1 MTLSAD
7 KTAAP
12 RATSPS
18 SRSRRIRAAAL
29 VPLSVVVVLAGTE
42 WSTDHPAGAD
52 KLGDARAQAASIAA
66 QIQATDERLQVLT
79 DQYSAA
85 DYHLAQLNGQITET
99 QRQIG
104 VDKTAVVQNQ
114 KALRKQAISDYTGS
128 GTSSQATDLF
138 TSDRNV
144 AGVRD
149 EYSRIAAGNVSTII
163 ANLHSSVA
171 QLSGEQANLQH
182 QQLQASNARSVLATA
197 KNQASTLVAQEQATR
212 AGVDAQIQTL
222 VAQQQAAASAAA
234 AAAFTAKV
242 NAAQASAKA
251 AASTTTTSNTS
262 GSTNPT
268 RGSSPTAVPTTVP
281 TAPAPPSAPPPPLA
295 SGAAGAIQAAEQEVG
310 VPYVWGG
317 ASPSTGFDC
326 SGLIMWAYA
335 QVGIGLPHY
344 SGAQFSSTVHI
355 PLADIQPGDLLFYGS
370 QGSDH
375 EAMYVGGGQMIEAPH
390 AGASVR
396 IVGVRT
402 DSSTVV
408 GRVQ

>member
-1 MTLSAD
+1 M
-7 KTAAP
+7 
-12 RATSPS
+12 
-18 SRSRRIRAAAL
+18 RAAAL
-29 VPLSVVVVLAGTE
+29 VPLSVVVVLASTA
-42 WSTDHPAGAD
+42 WSSDHPAGAD
-52 KLGDARAQAASIAA
+52 KLGDARAQATAIAA
-66 QIQATDERLQVLT
+66 QIQATDQRLQVLT

-85 DYHLAQLNGQITET
+85 DYHLARLNSQITET

-104 VDKTAVVQNQ
+104 VDKAAVAQNQ

-128 GTSSQATDLF
+128 GTSSQATELF

-144 AGVRD
+144 AGVRE

-171 QLSGEQANLQH
+171 QLSGEQANLQQ
-182 QQLQASNARSVLATA
+182 QQLQASNARSVLAAA

-251 AASTTTTSNTS
+251 AASTTTTIPNTS
-262 GSTNPT
+262 GSTNAT
-268 RGSSPTAVPTTVP
+268 RGSSPTVVPTTVP
-281 TAPAPPSAPPPPLA
+281 TAPAPPTAPPPPLA
-295 SGAAGAIQAAEQEVG
+295 SGVAGAIQAAEQEVG

-344 SGAQFSSTVHI
+344 SGAQFSITIHI